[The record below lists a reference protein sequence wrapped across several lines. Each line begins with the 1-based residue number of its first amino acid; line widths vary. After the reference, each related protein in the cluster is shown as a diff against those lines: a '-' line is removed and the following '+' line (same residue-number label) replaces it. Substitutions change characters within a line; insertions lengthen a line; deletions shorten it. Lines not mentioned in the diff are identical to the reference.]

1 MIFLKEINNAVSIQ
15 PLSICFYEPSIF
27 LIALFYLVP
36 KIMLSLKPILINIY
50 YGLYIIPIRIKQECG
65 VIIRSIVGTKAG
77 LSVAAKTR
85 LDTRQVKSIDLCL
98 SRGAEGKMAVC
109 MSLAPFDQKAHLV
122 TAVQAKTGSSVICPR
137 EFHMQWMEYG
147 LVEALAVVKMH
158 CLDFNVIDHG
168 NSSTD

>member
-1 MIFLKEINNAVSIQ
+1 M
-15 PLSICFYEPSIF
+15 
-27 LIALFYLVP
+27 
-36 KIMLSLKPILINIY
+36 
-50 YGLYIIPIRIKQECG
+50 
-65 VIIRSIVGTKAG
+65 
-77 LSVAAKTR
+77 
-85 LDTRQVKSIDLCL
+85 KSIDLCL

-122 TAVQAKTGSSVICPR
+122 TTDQTKTGSGVICPL
-137 EFHMQWMEYG
+137 EFHVQWAEHG